1 MTRRTAGTVRG
12 ATARGGEDASG
23 SRGGRLALAAV
34 ALVLVGF
41 GVWMLLQPSRT
52 ARIVDETIAL
62 QDAVLS
68 DAVDPVAAR
77 GRIAA
82 ITRNIDQLPPADI
95 RRVRDALV
103 ARLRSLGEQS
113 VARFVD
119 APPEERTA
127 LLDGDIARLQVAR
140 GIFEA
145 TDQGGM
151 RPFTEAEIR
160 EREERRRMIPEERQ
174 QADRARRPAP
184 EPNTAASAG
193 LDRKLFERYFEALGK
208 RAKEKKVDLGRM
220 VPRPPGR
227 G

>member
-1 MTRRTAGTVRG
+1 
-12 ATARGGEDASG
+12 
-23 SRGGRLALAAV
+23 
-34 ALVLVGF
+34 
-41 GVWMLLQPSRT
+41 
-52 ARIVDETIAL
+52 
-62 QDAVLS
+62 VLS
-68 DAVDPVAAR
+68 DAVDPGAAR

-160 EREERRRMIPEERQ
+160 EREERRRMTPEERQ

-184 EPNTAASAG
+184 EPTAAVSAG

>member
-160 EREERRRMIPEERQ
+160 EREERRRMTPEERQ

-184 EPNTAASAG
+184 EPSTAASAG

>member
-1 MTRRTAGTVRG
+1 MTRRAAGTARG

-23 SRGGRLALAAV
+23 SRGGRLALTAL

-41 GVWMLLQPSRT
+41 GVWMLLRPSRT

-68 DAVDPVAAR
+68 DAVDPGAAQ

-160 EREERRRMIPEERQ
+160 EREERRRMTPEERQ

-184 EPNTAASAG
+184 EPTAAASAG

>member
-160 EREERRRMIPEERQ
+160 EREERRRMTPQERQ

-184 EPNTAASAG
+184 EPSTAASAG
-193 LDRKLFERYFEALGK
+193 VDRKLFERYFEALGK

>member
-1 MTRRTAGTVRG
+1 MTRRAAGTTRG
-12 ATARGGEDASG
+12 AKARGGEDASG
-23 SRGGRLALAAV
+23 SRGGRLALAAL

-41 GVWMLLQPSRT
+41 GVWMLLRPSRT

-68 DAVDPVAAR
+68 DAVDPGAAR

-160 EREERRRMIPEERQ
+160 EREERRRMTPEERQ

-184 EPNTAASAG
+184 EPTAAVSAG

>member
-12 ATARGGEDASG
+12 ATARGGGDASG

-68 DAVDPVAAR
+68 DAVDPVAAQ

-160 EREERRRMIPEERQ
+160 EREERRRMTPEERQ

-184 EPNTAASAG
+184 EPSTAASAG